1 MTRKTALLGIGL
13 LFGSA
18 AMAQT
23 TTPAAP
29 AKPPVHQPGVPAQ
42 PQSNQA
48 APTKPSPGKID
59 PAKEAAIRKLMEVT
73 QAGKL
78 GENINMYISN
88 QVQMGLKQAQ
98 VMSADKIPQF
108 MGAFNQKLA
117 AAAPPSAVANAMV
130 PVYDKLMSLE
140 DIQGLDQFYESPL
153 GQRALKALPQVVT
166 ETENMAT
173 QMQQKAALNVLQG
186 MSDEYPELKAMLA
199 PPPGGPAPAAP
210 GK

>member
-1 MTRKTALLGIGL
+1 MKRKTALLAISL

-42 PQSNQA
+42 PQSSQG
-48 APTKPSPGKID
+48 APAKPSSGKID
-59 PAKEAAIRKLMEVT
+59 PAKEGAIRKLMDVT

-108 MGAFNQKLA
+108 MTAFNQKLA

-140 DIQGLDQFYESPL
+140 DIQGLNQFYESPL

-173 QMQQKAALNVLQG
+173 QMQQKAALSVLQG
-186 MSDEYPELKAMLA
+186 MSNDYPELKAMLG
-199 PPPGGPAPAAP
+199 PPPGAAAPATP
-210 GK
+210 PK